1 MSRAAALLVVLLSV
15 GLPAG
20 GYAEDAVERKVIIVA
35 PEADDPR
42 IAHAREA
49 IVFWNQTLEEMG
61 VRSRLRETEVVVV
74 PVEVNRVLENYARQI
89 SLRAGRLGPK
99 DFTPTVPAR
108 LRDYAADVVVLLSR
122 QPLMSF
128 AWPFDGAN
136 RYLVAIRRES
146 LSSVDTPHLW
156 RNVIAHELGHSL
168 GLTHNRNPMTLMC
181 GGCRLL
187 AETEEPAFRPLT
199 NVDRERLVQ
208 QHGTR

>member
-1 MSRAAALLVVLLSV
+1 MVVLLFV
-15 GLPAG
+15 GLPVG
-20 GYAEDAVERKVIIVA
+20 GYAEDVDARKVIIVA
-35 PEADDPR
+35 PQADDPR
-42 IAHAREA
+42 IAHTREA

-61 VRSRLRETEVVVV
+61 LRSRLRETAIIIV

-108 LRDYAADVVVLLSR
+108 LREFAGDVVVLLSR

-146 LSSVDTPHLW
+146 QSSVDTAHLW
-156 RNVIAHELGHSL
+156 RNVIAHELGHTL
-168 GLTHNRNPMTLMC
+168 GLTHNRNPITLMC

-199 NVDRERLVQ
+199 SVDRERLLQ